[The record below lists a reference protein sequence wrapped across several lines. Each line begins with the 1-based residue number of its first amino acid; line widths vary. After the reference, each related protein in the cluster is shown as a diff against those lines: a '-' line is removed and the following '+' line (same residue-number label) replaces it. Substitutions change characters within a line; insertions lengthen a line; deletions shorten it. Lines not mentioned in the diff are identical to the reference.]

1 MSENESPEPMTL
13 AQAGQPTKKPV
24 PGATPFV
31 TQHDPNDPAYE
42 VVGNLGFYD
51 GGKLHEV
58 GSVVRTKLPKK
69 PGLDSPGESLK
80 PLGYKGK
87 WPPQEYVDK
96 KRAAEAKYRTERLRD
111 LQR

>member
-58 GSVVRTKLPKK
+58 GSVVRRTVSSSLPTA
-69 PGLDSPGESLK
+69 PGMSSASVSTSP
-80 PLGYKGK
+80 
-87 WPPQEYVDK
+87 QR
-96 KRAAEAKYRTERLRD
+96 KR
-111 LQR
+111 